1 MRRRTHL
8 RRCAKKDELST
19 WDVFWWR
26 DVTFWWLDVTPRSTA
41 YAPARVASTE
51 LQLRLPAIVAKMFDV
66 TFWCRDVT
74 FWCLDV
80 TFRCLDVTL
89 RTRPHA
95 RRRRNFAIA
104 TASSNIGDARA
115 FSHRCFLTS
124 IDVLL
129 RNLMTTLWTFNL
141 LFFALFATLSRNTKH
156 GRTQLF
162 IFIPTPT
169 WLTNNS
175 SEHEY

>member
-1 MRRRTHL
+1 MNEW
-8 RRCAKKDELST
+8 CAKK
-19 WDVFWWR
+19 VFWWL

-51 LQLRLPAIVAKMFDV
+51 LQLRLPAIVAEMFDV
-66 TFWCRDVT
+66 TFRCR
-74 FWCLDV
+74 DV

-162 IFIPTPT
+162 IFIPTIT

>member
-1 MRRRTHL
+1 MNEW
-8 RRCAKKDELST
+8 CAKK
-19 WDVFWWR
+19 VFWWL

-51 LQLRLPAIVAKMFDV
+51 LQLRLPAIVAEMFDV
-66 TFWCRDVT
+66 TFRCR
-74 FWCLDV
+74 DV